1 MHGDFSEYNL
11 LWDGTGLVVIDV
23 SQSVEEDHPL
33 SIFFLKRDL
42 VNLNRYFR
50 QLGVAVFK
58 LVSLYKYITKSRL
71 DQSKSLTKLMEEAI
85 LVDDK
90 VGDDD
95 EDKTEETGS
104 ET

>member
-1 MHGDFSEYNL
+1 M
-11 LWDGTGLVVIDV
+11 VIDV

-50 QLGVAVFK
+50 QQGVAVFK

-71 DQSKSLTKLMEEAI
+71 DQSKSLTKLMEEA
-85 LVDDK
+85 LLE
-90 VGDDD
+90 D
-95 EDKTEETGS
+95 EHFEAEEN
-104 ET
+104 EEEHD